1 MKIHVFMTLR
11 SPIDLPSVRA
21 FGLRSHDPDRRRA
34 RRGSRGTPP
43 DPRPQRIRI
52 ARSPGRDS
60 TRCSRDSS
68 NFVSQVAECGDTLPA
83 LSRAEIT
90 TSRRG
95 ITASPLVLLPRAS
108 LDLPGESVV
117 PGVGE
122 GPPLERG
129 ERSAA
134 PSPVPE
140 RVISRSSAH
149 DGGSEAERLGDEVT

>member
-1 MKIHVFMTLR
+1 MIASLAV
-11 SPIDLPSVRA
+11 V
-21 FGLRSHDPDRRRA
+21 
-34 RRGSRGTPP
+34 RGTPP
-43 DPRPQRIRI
+43 DATMTAEEMRIR
-52 ARSPGRDS
+52 SPKFR
-60 TRCSRDSS
+60 TRFYESLSRFVSQVAS
-68 NFVSQVAECGDTLPA
+68 RFVSQVAECGETLPA
-83 LSRAEIT
+83 ASRGEIT
-90 TSRRG
+90 TSRRE

-122 GPPLERG
+122 VPPLERG

-149 DGGSEAERLGDEVT
+149 DGGSEDERLGDEVT

>member
-1 MKIHVFMTLR
+1 MILIAALTV
-11 SPIDLPSVRA
+11 V
-21 FGLRSHDPDRRRA
+21 
-34 RRGSRGTPP
+34 RGTPP

-83 LSRAEIT
+83 ASREEIT

-149 DGGSEAERLGDEVT
+149 DGGSEDERLGDEVT

>member
-1 MKIHVFMTLR
+1 MIASLAV
-11 SPIDLPSVRA
+11 V
-21 FGLRSHDPDRRRA
+21 
-34 RRGSRGTPP
+34 RGTPP
-43 DPRPQRIRI
+43 DATMTAEKMRIR
-52 ARSPGRDS
+52 SPKFR
-60 TRCSRDSS
+60 TRFYESLSR
-68 NFVSQVAECGDTLPA
+68 FVSQVAECGETLPA
-83 LSRAEIT
+83 ASRGEIT
-90 TSRRG
+90 TSRRE

-122 GPPLERG
+122 VPPLERG

-149 DGGSEAERLGDEVT
+149 DGGSEDERLGDEVT

>member
-1 MKIHVFMTLR
+1 M
-11 SPIDLPSVRA
+11 
-21 FGLRSHDPDRRRA
+21 
-34 RRGSRGTPP
+34 
-43 DPRPQRIRI
+43 
-52 ARSPGRDS
+52 
-60 TRCSRDSS
+60 
-68 NFVSQVAECGDTLPA
+68 
-83 LSRAEIT
+83 
-90 TSRRG
+90 
-95 ITASPLVLLPRAS
+95 LLPRAS

-149 DGGSEAERLGDEVT
+149 DGAAPSPVPERVISRSSAHDGGSEAERLGDEVT

>member
-1 MKIHVFMTLR
+1 MFR
-11 SPIDLPSVRA
+11 
-21 FGLRSHDPDRRRA
+21 
-34 RRGSRGTPP
+34 
-43 DPRPQRIRI
+43 Q
-52 ARSPGRDS
+52 
-60 TRCSRDSS
+60 C
-68 NFVSQVAECGDTLPA
+68 FVSQVAECGETLPA
-83 LSRAEIT
+83 ASRGEIT
-90 TSRRG
+90 TSRRE

-122 GPPLERG
+122 VPPLERG

-149 DGGSEAERLGDEVT
+149 DGGSEDERLGDEVT

>member
-1 MKIHVFMTLR
+1 MIASLAV
-11 SPIDLPSVRA
+11 V
-21 FGLRSHDPDRRRA
+21 
-34 RRGSRGTPP
+34 RGTPP
-43 DPRPQRIRI
+43 DATMTAEEMRIR
-52 ARSPGRDS
+52 SPKFR
-60 TRCSRDSS
+60 TRFYENLSRFVSHEILRES
-68 NFVSQVAECGDTLPA
+68 LSRFVSQVAECGETLPA
-83 LSRAEIT
+83 ASRGEIT
-90 TSRRG
+90 TSRRE

-122 GPPLERG
+122 VPPLERG

-149 DGGSEAERLGDEVT
+149 DGGSEDERLGDEVT